1 MRAAVIVAGGYGTRF
16 DGRDKAVAE
25 VGGVPMIRRVADAV
39 VPLVD
44 ELVVNLRSDQRST
57 VEAAL
62 DGLAVPVTYAVD
74 PVPDRGP
81 LAGIA
86 TGLAATAAEYA
97 LVVACDMPLVDPEFV
112 EFLFERAAGHDGA
125 VPVEREDDREWVQ
138 PLQAV
143 YRVDATLAAARTVI
157 DAGASRPLD
166 AIANLD
172 VRRVTVADAPGGEST
187 LDNVN
192 TRAQLRDVER
202 RLREE

>member
-16 DGRDKAVAE
+16 DGRDKAVAA

-39 VPLVD
+39 ASLVD
-44 ELVVNLRSDQRST
+44 DVVVNLRDDQR
-57 VEAAL
+57 AAIETAL
-62 DGLAVPVTYAVD
+62 EGLSVPVTYAVD

-86 TGLAATAAEYA
+86 TGLAATDAEYA
-97 LVVACDMPLVDPEFV
+97 LVVACDMPLVDPDFV
-112 EFLFERAAGHDGA
+112 EYLFEQAAGRDGA
-125 VPVEREDDREWVQ
+125 VPVERGDDREWVQ

-143 YRVDATLAAARTVI
+143 YRVDAALAAARESM

-166 AIANLD
+166 AIADLD
-172 VRRVTVADAPGGEST
+172 VHRVDVADTPGGAAT

-202 RLREE
+202 RLAEE